1 MQDKRHRNQSDMFR
15 NKSGSMKTACEII
28 GKNRLLIENHYGILG
43 YSMCCIHVRTEY
55 GSIQIL
61 GNNLCFDFMSR
72 TRLLIKGDITDMKLI
87 GRGL

>member
-1 MQDKRHRNQSDMFR
+1 MQDKRQRNQTDTLHY
-15 NKSGSMKTACEII
+15 KSGSMKTACEIV

-55 GSIQIL
+55 GSIQIH
-61 GNNLCFDFMSR
+61 GNNLCFDFMSK
-72 TRLLIKGDITDMKLI
+72 TRLLIKGDITEMKLI